1 MHILMLSSKKYSKD
15 YGTLLLQRV
24 NAGGRTEWLR
34 FADPQRVIVADQP
47 AQVLDALR
55 EVEAAVGEGWF
66 AAGLLSFE
74 ASPAF
79 DEAYVTHQP
88 GPLPVLWFGLY
99 REPQILTHLPVVERG
114 FDIPCWQ
121 PSVNEAAYHAAIARI
136 KEYIAA
142 GDTYQVNYTLRMRS
156 DFTGDPWALFTALH
170 RAQRGSY
177 SAYLDLDRHVIC
189 SATPELFFRLSGEE
203 IVTRPMK
210 GTAPRGLC
218 WPDDEAQARDLRA
231 SEKNRAENVMIVD
244 MIRNDLG
251 RIARTGT
258 VKVRSLFDI
267 ERYPTLLQM
276 TSTVAAETA
285 APVSEIIRALFPC
298 ASITGAPKVRTM
310 EIIKELEDSPRGIY
324 TGGIGWWAPGRQAQF
339 NVAIRTVH
347 IDRDA
352 GRVEYGT
359 GGGIVWDSVD
369 RDEYRECEV
378 KARVLYAESPDFR
391 LLETLLWIPGHG
403 YFLLDRHLRRLAD
416 SARYFGFRVNVD
428 DIRAQLAAAASALP
442 AQRHRVRLLVDEE
455 GEAHIETYP
464 LARAFP
470 RRPWKVALA
479 SSPVDSR
486 DRFLYHKTTHRAV
499 YDAARAEHPDCD
511 DVILH
516 NERGEVTES
525 ALANIVVRFGNDLI
539 TPPQECGLLAGA
551 YRAQLLDRGCLRE
564 GLLTLADLQRADAV
578 YLINSVRG
586 WIPAH
591 LECGG

>member
-1 MHILMLSSKKYSKD
+1 MQPGKKFSNN
-15 YGTLLLQRV
+15 YGTILLQRV
-24 NAGGRTEWLR
+24 EANGRTVWLR
-34 FADPQRVIVADQP
+34 FASPERVVIAARP
-47 AQVLDALR
+47 AQVLEALH
-55 EVEAAVGEGWF
+55 EIETAVDRGWY
-66 AAGLLSFE
+66 AAGMLSYE

-79 DEAYVTHQP
+79 DEAFVTHAP

-99 REPQILTHLPVVERG
+99 REPEVLSHLPAAEGQFHVTR
-114 FDIPCWQ
+114 WL
-121 PSVNEAAYHAAIARI
+121 PSVSQETYRAAIARV

-156 DFTGDPWALFTALH
+156 AFGGDPWSLFTALH
-170 RAQRGSY
+170 RAQRGAY
-177 SAYLDLDRHVIC
+177 SACLDLGRHVIC
-189 SATPELFFRLSGEE
+189 SASPELFFRLSGQE

-210 GTAPRGLC
+210 GTAPRGLS
-218 WPDDEAQARDLRA
+218 WPDDEARARELQA

-267 ERYPTLLQM
+267 ERYPTLLQL

-285 APVSEIIRALFPC
+285 VPVSEVFRALFPC

-310 EIIKELEDSPRGIY
+310 EIIAELEDSPRGVY
-324 TGGIGWWAPGRQAQF
+324 TGCIGWWAPGRQAQF

-347 IDRDA
+347 VDREA
-352 GRVEYGT
+352 GRVEYGV

-378 KARVLYAESPDFR
+378 KACVLYAESPEFR
-391 LLETLLWIPGHG
+391 LLETLLWIPGRG

-416 SARYFGFRVNVD
+416 SGRYFGFRVDVEE
-428 DIRAQLAAAASALP
+428 IRMRLEAAAAELT

-455 GEAHIETYP
+455 GGAQIETYP
-464 LARAFP
+464 LSRAFP
-470 RRPWKVALA
+470 REPWKVALA
-479 SSPVDSR
+479 STPVDPR

-499 YDAARAEHPDCD
+499 YDAARAEHPGCD
-511 DVILH
+511 DVILY

-525 ALANIVVRFGNDLI
+525 ALANIIVRFGNDLI
-539 TPPQECGLLAGA
+539 TPPVECGLLAGT
-551 YRAQLLDRGCLRE
+551 YRAHLLDRGCLRE
-564 GLLTLADLQRADAV
+564 GIITLDDLHRADAV
-578 YLINSVRG
+578 YLINSVRR